1 MQEDLLNIVLMWVF
15 ALGCA
20 FYAGYL
26 AGRRGV
32 VDIILKGIAV
42 EKGIDLN
49 AKPAGKKRGSD
60 VPVIHDKATDPF
72 NKAIENLDRRPQD
85 VRIPTI
91 GVMR

>member
-1 MQEDLLNIVLMWVF
+1 MQEDLLNIVLMCVCV
-15 ALGCA
+15 LGCA

-32 VDIILKGIAV
+32 VDILKGIAV
-42 EKGIDLN
+42 EKGIDLT
-49 AKPAGKKRGSD
+49 AKPACKKRGSD

-72 NKAIENLDRRPQD
+72 NKAIENLDRKPQD

>member
-1 MQEDLLNIVLMWVF
+1 MQEDLLNIVLMWVS

-32 VDIILKGIAV
+32 KDILKGISF
-42 EKGIDLN
+42 EKGIDLS
-49 AKPAGKKRGSD
+49 AKPAGKKRVSD

-91 GVMR
+91 GIMR